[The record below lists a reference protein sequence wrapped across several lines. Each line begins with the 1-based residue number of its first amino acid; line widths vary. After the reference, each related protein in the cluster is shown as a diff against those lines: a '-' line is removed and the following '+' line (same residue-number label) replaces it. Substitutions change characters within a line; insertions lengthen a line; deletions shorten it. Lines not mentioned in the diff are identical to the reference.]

1 MEETDVREIF
11 APFGEIVNMDMSKD
25 EISRTN
31 KGYAFIAPSILGGQ
45 TAPSPVE
52 GKGID
57 KIIDRIN
64 LKNVSIES
72 IEKDI
77 LITGIIN

>member
-31 KGYAFIAPSILGGQ
+31 KGYAFIEYKTVKVRTPHN
-45 TAPSPVE
+45 TAS
-52 GKGID
+52 D
-57 KIIDRIN
+57 
-64 LKNVSIES
+64 S
-72 IEKDI
+72 
-77 LITGIIN
+77 